1 MNRRHFGG
9 KTSDSRRHSTTTF
22 KSTSVEA
29 AETNFLKLINYS
41 CRQKPIND
49 DHLGQVDES

>member
-1 MNRRHFGG
+1 MNQRHFGG